1 MNIEN
6 IKKGM
11 VIKNYKELC
20 KLINIKPTTGEAKQN
35 QLNKLAE
42 LVEYHKEGNKII
54 IDNIKNLSL
63 EESKTSSKK
72 LLTNNINNNII
83 IPKNYD
89 TFIDK
94 ATTLENK
101 EEYWNLLALANQII
115 IDPYIKDYKT

>member
-1 MNIEN
+1 MKGRVMNIEN

-54 IDNIKNLSL
+54 IDNIKKLTL
-63 EESKTSSKK
+63 EESKTS
-72 LLTNNINNNII
+72 
-83 IPKNYD
+83 
-89 TFIDK
+89 
-94 ATTLENK
+94 
-101 EEYWNLLALANQII
+101 
-115 IDPYIKDYKT
+115 

>member
-54 IDNIKNLSL
+54 IDNIKKLSL

-72 LLTNNINNNII
+72 L
-83 IPKNYD
+83 
-89 TFIDK
+89 
-94 ATTLENK
+94 
-101 EEYWNLLALANQII
+101 
-115 IDPYIKDYKT
+115 

>member
-42 LVEYHKEGNKII
+42 LVEYHK
-54 IDNIKNLSL
+54 
-63 EESKTSSKK
+63 
-72 LLTNNINNNII
+72 
-83 IPKNYD
+83 
-89 TFIDK
+89 
-94 ATTLENK
+94 
-101 EEYWNLLALANQII
+101 
-115 IDPYIKDYKT
+115 

>member
-54 IDNIKNLSL
+54 IDNIKKLSL

-72 LLTNNINNNII
+72 MIFVI
-83 IPKNYD
+83 Y
-89 TFIDK
+89 
-94 ATTLENK
+94 
-101 EEYWNLLALANQII
+101 
-115 IDPYIKDYKT
+115 

>member
-20 KLINIKPTTGEAKQN
+20 KLISIKPTTGEAKQN

-54 IDNIKNLSL
+54 IDNIKRKIL
-63 EESKTSSKK
+63 E
-72 LLTNNINNNII
+72 
-83 IPKNYD
+83 D
-89 TFIDK
+89 DK
-94 ATTLENK
+94 CK
-101 EEYWNLLALANQII
+101 
-115 IDPYIKDYKT
+115 